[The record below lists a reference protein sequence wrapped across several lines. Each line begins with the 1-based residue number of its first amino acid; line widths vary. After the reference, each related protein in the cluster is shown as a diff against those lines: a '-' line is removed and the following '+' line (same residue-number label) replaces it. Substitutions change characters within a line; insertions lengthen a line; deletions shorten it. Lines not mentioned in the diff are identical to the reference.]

1 MEGTDI
7 TTAMI
12 EKRLALA
19 AIMGMTLI

>member
-12 EKRLALA
+12 GKRLALA